1 MTLLILRIFTGVQL
15 KDDVIWNRLTSGSS
29 ASNTPES
36 SSLKI
41 LPTVFG
47 ERHLPEA
54 CVTLTGPSESYL
66 NLDCVYRSLCC
77 GIADNLNT
85 MIPCTMLVENGIKRL
100 VLSGS
105 VFDKNPCVREHVHK
119 IYGQSMEIISGQG
132 TDSATGAAIVAAK
145 CFRGALT
152 K

>member
-1 MTLLILRIFTGVQL
+1 MALLVLCIFTGIQL
-15 KDDVIWNRLTSGSS
+15 KEDVIWNRLTSASS
-29 ASNTPES
+29 ANNIPES

-47 ERHLPEA
+47 ERHLHEA
-54 CVTLTGPSESYL
+54 CVTLTGSSESYL
-66 NLDCVYRSLCC
+66 NLDCVYRSVCC
-77 GIADNLNT
+77 GIVDNLNT
-85 MIPCTMLVENGIKRL
+85 MIPCAMLVENGIKRL

-119 IYGQSMEIISGQG
+119 VYGQSLEIISGQG

-145 CFRGALT
+145 CLQ
-152 K
+152 KSQSK